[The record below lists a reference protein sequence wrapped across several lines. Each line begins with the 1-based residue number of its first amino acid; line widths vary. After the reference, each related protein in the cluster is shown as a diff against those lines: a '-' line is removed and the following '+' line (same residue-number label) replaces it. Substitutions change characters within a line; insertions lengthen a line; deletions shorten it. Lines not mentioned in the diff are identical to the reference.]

1 MMEGHA
7 QGDDELQFI
16 RVPETSVSSQASGQ
30 TPYAP
35 MGAAPASGP
44 PPPPAGD
51 ALAFIKQ
58 SRHPVAAAFHFVF
71 KALAIFFYLFG
82 GFFSS
87 NFVFICVVCILLLAF
102 DFWTVK
108 NVTGRLLVGLRWWN
122 NVRDDGSNEW
132 VFESVENPGEIHPAD
147 ARLFWTGLYVT
158 PIVWSVFFLVALLK
172 FSVQWLV
179 IVFVALV
186 LSGANIVGYY
196 KCSNDQK
203 KKVQN
208 VVQGAAFKTAFGLGT
223 SAVQSFISST
233 FGQQQQGGGNAE
245 GPHGPP
251 SHV

>member
-1 MMEGHA
+1 
-7 QGDDELQFI
+7 
-16 RVPETSVSSQASGQ
+16 
-30 TPYAP
+30 
-35 MGAAPASGP
+35 
-44 PPPPAGD
+44 
-51 ALAFIKQ
+51 
-58 SRHPVAAAFHFVF
+58 
-71 KALAIFFYLFG
+71 
-82 GFFSS
+82 
-87 NFVFICVVCILLLAF
+87 
-102 DFWTVK
+102 
-108 NVTGRLLVGLRWWN
+108 
-122 NVRDDGSNEW
+122 
-132 VFESVENPGEIHPAD
+132 
-147 ARLFWTGLYVT
+147 
-158 PIVWSVFFLVALLK
+158 
-172 FSVQWLV
+172 LV